1 MEDCCNTQATEQ
13 APQPARK
20 LPLFKKPLHE
30 HITVEVIDQPGP
42 GGANHVY
49 AIRMDHGPDCQFPM
63 IFPISFQKGA
73 VNEAGLNGIS
83 DECLLAIVK
92 DRLQGFQR
100 GEFSC
105 RENAIALTKLEEC
118 MMWLEVGHKNRI
130 ARIEGGAKK

>member
-1 MEDCCNTQATEQ
+1 MNDTINTRSPE
-13 APQPARK
+13 PARK
-20 LPLFKKPLHE
+20 LPLFKKPLHDK
-30 HITVEVIDQPGP
+30 ITVEAIDQPGP
-42 GGANHVY
+42 GGANHAY
-49 AIRMDHGPDCQFPM
+49 AIGVDHGPDCQFPM

-73 VNEAGLNGIS
+73 VNEAGVNGIS

-118 MMWLEVGHKNRI
+118 IMWLNKRS
-130 ARIEGGAKK
+130 ADRIERGVEGYAKK